1 MKHRSLFNLIGGMA
15 ILLLASCGKQYQAE
29 QTVKDFVD
37 ANIEN
42 AALVSNRDFT
52 DIGTTR
58 HISDSLISVM
68 HKRGAQF
75 FKKDINY
82 PPAPKGELY
91 YLRMKYIH
99 NGDSLQNTFY
109 LNQELT
115 EVIAFK

>member
-1 MKHRSLFNLIGGMA
+1 MKRQSIINIIGVMVL
-15 ILLLASCGKQYQAE
+15 LLLASCGKQYQAE

-37 ANIEN
+37 ANMESADLI
-42 AALVSNRDFT
+42 SDRDFA

-58 HISDSLISVM
+58 HISDSLITVM

-75 FKKDINY
+75 YKKDINY
-82 PPAPKGELY
+82 PQTPQGELY
-91 YLRMKYIH
+91 YLRMKYIY

-109 LNQELT
+109 LNEELT